1 MSASRSAPAPASGSS
16 VIHEISDAFVNDYA
30 VLDPS
35 TATYLGVPGQDE
47 NLTDYSPEGH
57 QARAELAARALRE
70 IGAAEPA
77 TDGERLA
84 KAVFQE
90 RVGLDVERHEAGLT
104 TASLNVISSPV
115 QDLRQVF
122 DLMASDTADDW
133 AVISTR
139 LAKAPQALDGLR
151 ASLLHSADKGHVSAI
166 RQVSGVAEQCETWAG
181 LRGGTSFFATMVAA
195 ADKVDGVS
203 DALRTDLRTGADAA
217 ARAYGEFARFL
228 REELAPRAPKRDA
241 VGEDHYRLESRYFT
255 GAKLD
260 LHEAYEWG
268 WAEFSRIEAEMKQV
282 ANRIRP
288 GSTLAEA
295 AAALDADPRY
305 RVHGQDALAAWMQ
318 QLSDRALA
326 EVRDVHFDI
335 PDPLMRLECKIAPP
349 GGGVGAY
356 YTGPTDDFSR
366 PGRMWWSVP
375 ADREEF
381 STWREVSTVYHEGV
395 PGHHLQIATA
405 VHQAA
410 ELNRFQR
417 LMCWVSGYGEG
428 WALYSERLMRE
439 LGYLDDDG
447 DLLGML
453 DAHLFRAA
461 RVVVDIGMHLEL
473 EIPKGTGFHEGERWT
488 PDLGLEF
495 MLTRTI
501 TDPTHVRDE
510 IDRYLGWP
518 GQAPSYKLGERL
530 WLAAREE
537 AKARQGADFDL
548 KSFHT
553 KALRAG
559 AMGLDLLR
567 EQMIG

>member
-1 MSASRSAPAPASGSS
+1 MPAS
-16 VIHEISDAFVNDYA
+16 VINQISDDFVGDYA
-30 VLDPS
+30 ALDPIA
-35 TATYLGVPGQDE
+35 ATYLGVTGHDQD
-47 NLTDYSPEGH
+47 LTDYSPDGH
-57 QARAELAARALRE
+57 AARAELAARALRE
-70 IGAAEPA
+70 LDAAEPA
-77 TDGERLA
+77 SDAERLA

-90 RVGLDVERHEAGLT
+90 RVGLDVERHEAGLDT
-104 TASLNVISSPV
+104 SSLNVIDSPP
-115 QDLRQVF
+115 QGLRQVF
-122 DLMASDTADDW
+122 DLMPTETAEDW
-133 AVISTR
+133 AVIASR
-139 LAKAPQALDGLR
+139 LAKTPDALAGVR
-151 ASLLHSADKGHVSAI
+151 ASLLHSANKGSANKGDVSAI

-181 LRGGTSFFATMVAA
+181 RRGGTSFFANMIAA

-203 DALRTDLRTGADAA
+203 DGLRSDLRAA
-217 ARAYGEFARFL
+217 AEAASAAYGDFARFL
-228 REELAPRAPKRDA
+228 REDLAPRAPERDA
-241 VGEDHYRLESRYFT
+241 VGEQRYRLESRYYT

-260 LHEAYEWG
+260 LREAYEWG

-288 GSTLAEA
+288 GATLAET

-318 QLSDRALA
+318 KLSDTALV
-326 EVRDVHFDI
+326 ELRDTHFDI
-335 PDPLMRLECKIAPP
+335 PEPLMRLECKIAPP

-381 STWREVSTVYHEGV
+381 STWREVTTVYHEGV

-473 EIPKGTGFHEGERWT
+473 EIPKGTGFHEGERWS

-501 TDPTHVRDE
+501 SDPTHVRDE

-537 AKARQGADFDL
+537 AKAVQGAAFDQ